1 MNKYSSDSELKLF
14 IISVL
19 EEVIIRNIYNSNNLI
34 QIKGSYRLQIPFP
47 RSKESLMRS
56 YLQFN
61 NLLSKKINK

>member
-34 QIKGSYRLQIPFP
+34 QIKGSYRLQRPFL